1 MPSEQDALESYDP
14 FIGRVIDDR
23 YRVIEPIGS
32 GGMGTVYLAE
42 HVLVRRKVALKLLH
56 TALSARSEA
65 VARFHREA
73 VAAAAVGNPHI
84 VDVLDMGRLDG
95 TTHYIVMEHLE
106 GPSLAR
112 VLEQSFRLP
121 LGRSLD
127 IAIQMCDGLDAVH
140 RAGIVHRDLKPE
152 NLVLLTRGGPR
163 DFVKLLDFG
172 ICKVRNLALNE
183 GELLTQTG
191 VALGTPHFMAP
202 EQVNAAS
209 DVDARV
215 DVYGIGAILYCM
227 LTGAHPFEGRSVA
240 QLFMRIC
247 NDPPRPLQALRPA
260 APAELERILLRA
272 MAKAREDR
280 YESAAALREALSDVL
295 PAAIEFDSHEEKHV
309 TTSGIVNASA
319 ANTVSLRVRVA
330 REPTAPTLLPLGE
343 SQVTS
348 VPGSHRPRVPAPVL
362 TVGTLGVLL
371 ALIGLGVYAL
381 MPNVPEKAPP
391 TLHPVPPTAGA
402 SQLLDSPSVTS
413 AVEDST
419 VNTAPDEP
427 AQPTAGEPLPVQAVP
442 KRTVAQ
448 REKTISRRATPEELP
463 TVQPAALAAEQP
475 AAPPKPET
483 EPVQTAPAP
492 AKVKR
497 KDFSAFSDRPLL
509 EVFPEPGR

>member
-1 MPSEQDALESYDP
+1 VPSEQDALESYDP
-14 FIGRVIDDR
+14 FIGRVIDGR
-23 YRVIEPIGS
+23 YRMIEPIGS

-42 HVLVRRKVALKLLH
+42 HILVRRKVALKLLH
-56 TALSARSEA
+56 TALSARTEA

-112 VLEQSFRLP
+112 VLEQSYRLP

-152 NLVLLTRGGPR
+152 NLVLLTRGAQR

-172 ICKVRNLALNE
+172 ICKVRNVALSD

-202 EQVNAAS
+202 EQVNAVS
-209 DVDARV
+209 DLDARV
-215 DVYGIGAILYCM
+215 DVYDIGAILYCM

-247 NDPPRPLQALRPA
+247 NDAPRPLQSLRPA

-272 MAKAREDR
+272 LAKDREDR

-295 PAAIEFDSHEEKHV
+295 PEAIEADAGEVQDV
-309 TTSGIVNASA
+309 TRSGIVNAST
-319 ANTVSLRVRVA
+319 ANTVSVRMRVQQ
-330 REPTAPTLLPLGE
+330 EPTAPTLLPFEE

-362 TVGTLGVLL
+362 TAGTLLVLL
-371 ALIGLGVYAL
+371 ALIALGVYAL
-381 MPNVPEKAPP
+381 MPNAAEHAPQPQPMPPMAAASALPDSTPEPSALDAPSVIDPLPAHAAPRHPLAPRAKTASKRLTLEETTQAAEPQAVATEQP
-391 TLHPVPPTAGA
+391 TTPVTPEQTVPTAA
-402 SQLLDSPSVTS
+402 EPKDVSVLS
-413 AVEDST
+413 E
-419 VNTAPDEP
+419 
-427 AQPTAGEPLPVQAVP
+427 
-442 KRTVAQ
+442 
-448 REKTISRRATPEELP
+448 
-463 TVQPAALAAEQP
+463 
-475 AAPPKPET
+475 
-483 EPVQTAPAP
+483 
-492 AKVKR
+492 
-497 KDFSAFSDRPLL
+497 RPLL
-509 EVFPEPGR
+509 DVFPNP

>member
-1 MPSEQDALESYDP
+1 VPSEQDALESYDP
-14 FIGRVIDDR
+14 FVGRVIDGR

-32 GGMGTVYLAE
+32 GGMGIVYLAE
-42 HVLVRRKVALKLLH
+42 HILVRRKVALKLLH

-95 TTHYIVMEHLE
+95 TTHYIVMEHLA

-112 VLEQSFRLP
+112 VLEESYRLP

-152 NLVLLTRGGPR
+152 NLVLLTRGAQR

-172 ICKVRNLALNE
+172 ICKVRNQALSD

-247 NDPPRPLQALRPA
+247 NDAPRSVHALRPE
-260 APAELERILLRA
+260 APVELDHILSCA

-295 PAAIEFDSHEEKHV
+295 PAALEADAREGPQV
-309 TTSGIVNASA
+309 TRSGIVNAST
-319 ANTVSLRVRVA
+319 ANTVSVRVRVA
-330 REPTAPTLLPLGE
+330 RESTAPTLLPLEE

-348 VPGSHRPRVPAPVL
+348 VPGSRRPRLPAPLL
-362 TVGTLGVLL
+362 TAGTLLVLF
-371 ALIGLGVYAL
+371 ALIGLGIYAL
-381 MPNVPEKAPP
+381 MPN
-391 TLHPVPPTAGA
+391 TA
-402 SQLLDSPSVTS
+402 D
-413 AVEDST
+413 
-419 VNTAPDEP
+419 
-427 AQPTAGEPLPVQAVP
+427 
-442 KRTVAQ
+442 K
-448 REKTISRRATPEELP
+448 
-463 TVQPAALAAEQP
+463 TVQPMAAEAEPLDDTPTPTPTQTQAQPELLEPPPARPAPKRPREKATTQPAIREQTPPVLATEQP
-475 AAPPKPET
+475 AAPAQPAQIEQPT
-483 EPVQTAPAP
+483 PAP
-492 AKVKR
+492 AKP
-497 KDFSAFSDRPLL
+497 KDVSALSERPLL
-509 EVFPEPGR
+509 DVFPDP

>member
-1 MPSEQDALESYDP
+1 M
-14 FIGRVIDDR
+14 
-23 YRVIEPIGS
+23 IEPIGS

-42 HVLVRRKVALKLLH
+42 HILVRRKVALKLLH
-56 TALSARSEA
+56 TALSARTEA

-73 VAAAAVGNPHI
+73 VAAAAIGNPHI

-95 TTHYIVMEHLE
+95 TTHYIVMEHLD

-112 VLEQSFRLP
+112 VLEESYRLP
-121 LGRSLD
+121 IGRSLD

-152 NLVLLTRGGPR
+152 NLVLLTRGAQR

-172 ICKVRNLALNE
+172 ICKVRNVALND

-202 EQVNAAS
+202 EQVNAVS

-247 NDPPRPLQALRPA
+247 NDAPRPLRSLRPA

-272 MAKAREDR
+272 LAKDRDDR

-295 PAAIEFDSHEEKHV
+295 PAAIEADASEVQHV
-309 TTSGIVNASA
+309 TRSGIVNAST
-319 ANTVSLRVRVA
+319 ANTVSVRMQVPQ
-330 REPTAPTLLPLGE
+330 EPTAATLLPLQE

-348 VPGSHRPRVPAPVL
+348 VPGSHRPRLPAPVL
-362 TVGTLGVLL
+362 TAGTLLVLL
-371 ALIGLGVYAL
+371 ALVGLGVYAL
-381 MPNVPEKAPP
+381 MPNASEHAPQPQPMPPMAAASEPLDSTPEPP
-391 TLHPVPPTAGA
+391 AVDAPVPPTVIDPRPAHA
-402 SQLLDSPSVTS
+402 
-413 AVEDST
+413 
-419 VNTAPDEP
+419 AP
-427 AQPTAGEPLPVQAVP
+427 THPVAARAKAIS
-442 KRTVAQ
+442 KRV
-448 REKTISRRATPEELP
+448 SPEETAQAPMPPEP
-463 TVQPAALAAEQP
+463 TEPVTEQP
-475 AAPPKPET
+475 AAPAAPEQATPAAAKP
-483 EPVQTAPAP
+483 
-492 AKVKR
+492 
-497 KDFSAFSDRPLL
+497 KDFSVLSERPLL
-509 EVFPEPGR
+509 DVFPEP